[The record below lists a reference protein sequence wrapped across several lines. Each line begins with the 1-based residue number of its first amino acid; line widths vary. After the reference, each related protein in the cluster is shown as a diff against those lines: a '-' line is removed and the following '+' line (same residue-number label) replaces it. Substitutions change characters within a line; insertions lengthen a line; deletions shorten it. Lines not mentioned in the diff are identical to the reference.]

1 MQARTPGIIESIKG
15 RQHQTPRPAMENNAA
30 VDADSPM
37 KEIIS
42 AKLSKRA
49 STIMALATG
58 SYILCATG
66 MATVVFSNVDWP
78 TPVQETSFSSDFPSA
93 FVPEFLVAGTLVTIL
108 AMLYPEDLNA
118 SAARRFLVPLMYF
131 GVALDIIG
139 AVLYLRGMSAPSAI
153 METCD
158 SDAFDYGR
166 ARNWIHLSL
175 AACVLVVEDIFIVG
189 YFYLVRHHTSWTL
202 FRQAMFFDGIVFLL
216 GTMLLYVVGESDGH
230 YPPDGRAFAPSL
242 SRPALSLI
250 IALLF
255 GPHMR
260 ARIAECGRAV
270 GMQHVTI
277 GLEQLRHSDLRGH
290 LARLGWGAPNASGNS
305 CKSADWDESSVSSVS
320 DSVSDADG
328 PMPRRCSMS
337 HHTAKL
343 GVHATTGETGAA
355 GGE

>member
-1 MQARTPGIIESIKG
+1 MP
-15 RQHQTPRPAMENNAA
+15 PAGDGYAAA

-58 SYILCATG
+58 SYILCAIG
-66 MATVVFSNVDWP
+66 MLSVVFSKVDWP
-78 TPVQETSFSSDFPSA
+78 TPVQETSFGSDFLSA

-118 SAARRFLVPLMYF
+118 SAARSFLVPLMYF
-131 GVALDIIG
+131 GVALDIVG
-139 AVLYLRGMSAPSAI
+139 AVLFLRGASAPSAI
-153 METCD
+153 MKTCD

-202 FRQAMFFDGIVFLL
+202 FRQAMFFDGIVFLI
-216 GTMLLYVVGESDGH
+216 GTMLLYVVGETDGR

-242 SRPALSLI
+242 SRPALSLC

-255 GPHMR
+255 GPRTR

-270 GMQHVTI
+270 GMQHVTV

-305 CKSADWDESSVSSVS
+305 CKSADRDESSVSSVS

-328 PMPRRCSMS
+328 PMPRRRSTS